1 MPKRKLII
9 KKTKCYS
16 AMRYETLK
24 PEELE
29 YDNTRDYCN
38 CLRQVCR
45 PKRMYMM
52 NLIHSNRLP
61 PKIGYDISMKYKDK
75 MSTLLDIALDLDEKS
90 YVRMLKK
97 VGIKTFDCLM
107 KTDIIFAAKWGNYN
121 AVKNL
126 IEKNVELDKLDI
138 NGFSAMNYA
147 IKHNSYQILDL
158 LLKAGANF
166 YVLQKEE
173 DLEIPLIANLVLNS
187 KKECLKV
194 AIKNGLPI
202 LNFLVDFNC
211 ERKEVDIR
219 IKLLIECGLN
229 INRKIIFRINQNE
242 KIKGNA
248 LILAIYLNNNNIIKN
263 LLDNGIDPH
272 YTVETEG
279 VFKGCN
285 SLHIAGFYGNT
296 KAIEQILNYSKMNIN
311 CLTIHNCNVLTI
323 AATQCRI
330 NTVKYLLKKGIH
342 VFHKMNNGRDIL
354 HILDSKIKIV
364 SDNLEEYSPHVNID
378 KLKEVREMIQNRGI
392 IYILTVT
399 QKKIRDWWLKQKE
412 RIEEKENIKKE
423 KAKLRKKKKKKRRAE
438 KKKKMKLEEEEEE
451 KRKKL
456 EIEDIKRMKIHEEN
470 IRLRNKYTITR
481 AISLTNKVLYTCKNC
496 ITKRHSEEE
505 MRRHVKVCNIIPY
518 KSDISM
524 LEEAEKIDRCFIE
537 IDGFKTVG
545 RVNSP

>member
-1 MPKRKLII
+1 MPKRKIII
-9 KKTKCYS
+9 KKKIKNFS
-16 AMRYETLK
+16 AAPPQSYENLN

-29 YDNTRDYCN
+29 NYDNTKDYCN
-38 CLRQVCR
+38 CMRQKCR

-61 PKIGYDISMKYKDK
+61 PKIGFDISIKYRDK
-75 MSTLLDIALDLDEKS
+75 MSTLLDIALDLDNKS
-90 YVRMLKK
+90 YVNMLKK
-97 VGIKTFDCLM
+97 VGIKTFDFLM
-107 KTDIIFAAKWGNYN
+107 NSDIIFAAKWGNYY
-121 AVKNL
+121 AVKKL

-138 NGFSAMNYA
+138 NGSSAMNYA

-158 LLKAGANF
+158 LLKAGAN
-166 YVLQKEE
+166 YYILQKEAE
-173 DLEIPLIANLVLNS
+173 YEIPLIANLVINGE
-187 KKECLKV
+187 KECLRV
-194 AIKNGLPI
+194 AIKNGLPL
-202 LNFLVDFNC
+202 LNFLIDFNC

-229 INRKIIFRINQNE
+229 INRKIIFRISQNE

-248 LILAIYLNNNNIIKN
+248 LILAIFLNNNNIIKN

-296 KAIEQILNYSKMNIN
+296 KAIELILNYSKMNIN

-342 VFHKMNNGRDIL
+342 VFNKISNGKDIL
-354 HILDSKIKIV
+354 HILDTKIKIV
-364 SDNLEEYSPHVNID
+364 GDNLEEYAPHVNLD
-378 KLKEVREMIQNRGI
+378 KLKEIREMIQNRGI
-392 IYILTVT
+392 MYILTLT
-399 QKKIRDWWLKQKE
+399 QKKIRDWWLKQKK

-423 KAKLRKKKKKKRRAE
+423 KVRIRKKKKKKRRAE
-438 KKKKMKLEEEEEE
+438 KKKKILEDIEKKRIEEE
-451 KRKKL
+451 K
-456 EIEDIKRMKIHEEN
+456 
-470 IRLRNKYTITR
+470 IRIRNKYTITR
-481 AISLTNKVLYTCKNC
+481 AISFTNKVLYTCKNC
-496 ITKRHSEEE
+496 ITKRYSEEE
-505 MRRHVKVCNIIPY
+505 IRKHVKACNITPY